1 VVCAAAVVGSLG
13 AGALA
18 TPVSAAKKPK
28 SVVTLA
34 PGEVTVFKTGEAP
47 DTLPD
52 DVRTAVMTALTG
64 YTNAATVKPLRKG
77 VADDAALA
85 TALAPAVA
93 ARLSGTDRAVLVDEG
108 LPKSKGRI
116 TVTGAPVVLT
126 GLADGGGGIV
136 VVTAGIDTTTTTKT
150 TKGKLTIKR
159 TGELVFE
166 PDNGTWKISGYTL
179 TVDRVGKGVK
189 PPVTAPPAPVAPA
202 APTPSPT

>member
-1 VVCAAAVVGSLG
+1 VVCATAVVGALA
-13 AGALA
+13 AGAVA
-18 TPVSAAKKPK
+18 TPAGAAKKPK
-28 SVVTLA
+28 AVVTLA
-34 PGEVTVFKTGEAP
+34 PGEVTVFKTGDAP

-64 YTNAATVKPLRKG
+64 YTTAATIKPLRKG
-77 VADDAALA
+77 VADETALAAALA
-85 TALAPAVA
+85 PSVA
-93 ARLSGTDRAVLVDEG
+93 ARLAGTDRTVLLDEG
-108 LPKSKGRI
+108 LPKSKSRI
-116 TVTGAPVVLT
+116 TVTGAPVTLT

-136 VVTAGIDTTTTTKT
+136 VVTANIDTTTTTKT

-189 PPVTAPPAPVAPA
+189 PPVTAPAAPA
-202 APTPSPT
+202 APTPPPT